1 MWHDIFSFAALP
13 MSEWRALMLVLF
25 SPATELATESRRWGA
40 EFDAPPPGTGSH
52 ASSSHARVKPA

>member
-1 MWHDIFSFAALP
+1 
-13 MSEWRALMLVLF
+13 MLVLF